1 MNWLDYANKTTAL
14 SGKWGYYNGWL
25 CCKIWKWQWICRTQR
40 LHDENTN
47 GFSDYAIENLMKGK
61 IVTTAYGKVKY
72 NSKSGILTTFYP
84 DGRIKEEVL

>member
-1 MNWLDYANKTTAL
+1 MGNNAFTVKADETTVL
-14 SGKWGYYNGWL
+14 SAFTEDTLMEKLKKY
-25 CCKIWKWQWICRTQR
+25 
-40 LHDENTN
+40 
-47 GFSDYAIENLMKGK
+47 GFSDYIIENLMKGK

>member
-1 MNWLDYANKTTAL
+1 MEKLKKY
-14 SGKWGYYNGWL
+14 
-25 CCKIWKWQWICRTQR
+25 
-40 LHDENTN
+40 

-61 IVTTAYGKVKY
+61 VVTTAYRKVKY